1 MTAVEKVNKMVRS
14 PDDFQA
20 LLRLVEVI
28 KDGQLNHYQVP
39 GCTAH
44 VVQYEG
50 GKQEIIYN
58 LAAAISGEAL
68 GSDDIV
74 SLIARHSRPGV
85 QFEIVASA
93 RWEDCSGNPRWTIH
107 DDDGEAVAAI
117 AYYYPV

>member
-1 MTAVEKVNKMVRS
+1 MVRS
-14 PDDFQA
+14 
-20 LLRLVEVI
+20 LVEVI
-28 KDGQLNHYQVP
+28 KDGQLNNYQGT

-44 VVQYEG
+44 VVQYQD

-68 GSDDIV
+68 GSDIV
-74 SLIARHSRPGV
+74 SLVARHSRPGV

-93 RWEDCSGNPRWTIH
+93 RWEDCSGNPRWTIY

>member
-1 MTAVEKVNKMVRS
+1 MTAVEM
-14 PDDFQA
+14 
-20 LLRLVEVI
+20 LVEAI
-28 KDGQLNHYQVP
+28 LDGKLSYYRGT

-44 VVQYEG
+44 VVEYED

-93 RWEDCSGNPRWTIH
+93 RWEDCSGNPRWTIY
-107 DDDGEAVAAI
+107 DDDGEVVAAI
-117 AYYYPV
+117 ATRPV